1 MTNSTPDNVV
11 NNGTNDNSKVENNQ
25 STIIASKKEEKTQ
38 ISLGIVDWILI
49 GIGLLLVFIQM
60 FK

>member
-1 MTNSTPDNVV
+1 MENSIS
-11 NNGTNDNSKVENNQ
+11 NNSTNDNSKVENNQ
-25 STIIASKKEEKTQ
+25 DTIINNKKEEKTQ

-49 GIGLLLVFIQM
+49 GIGLLLVFVQM

>member
-1 MTNSTPDNVV
+1 MENSIS
-11 NNGTNDNSKVENNQ
+11 NNSTNDNSKVENNQ
-25 STIIASKKEEKTQ
+25 DTIINNKKEEKTQ

-49 GIGLLLVFIQM
+49 GIGLLLMFIQM

>member
-1 MTNSTPDNVV
+1 MENSISDNS
-11 NNGTNDNSKVENNQ
+11 TNDNSKVENNQ
-25 STIIASKKEEKTQ
+25 DTIINNKKEEKTQ

-49 GIGLLLVFIQM
+49 GIGLLLMFIQM

>member
-38 ISLGIVDWILI
+38 ISLGIVDLILI
-49 GIGLLLVFIQM
+49 AIGLLLMFIQM

>member
-1 MTNSTPDNVV
+1 MTNSTPNNVV

-25 STIIASKKEEKTQ
+25 STIITSKKEEKTQ

-49 GIGLLLVFIQM
+49 GIGLLLMFIQM